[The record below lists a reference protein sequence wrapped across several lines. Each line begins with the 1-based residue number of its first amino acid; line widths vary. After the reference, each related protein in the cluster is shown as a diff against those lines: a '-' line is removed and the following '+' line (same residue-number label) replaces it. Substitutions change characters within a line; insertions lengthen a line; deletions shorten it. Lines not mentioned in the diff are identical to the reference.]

1 MTAITEEFL
10 PRQAIQQWIHDDGTI
25 LHACFLFRLTSPPD
39 TSISNWTPQRVLAEL
54 LLKYTL
60 ICACFLCF
68 SLAARGR
75 TSVMS
80 LPLDNARKCLLSKRA
95 DKNTQ
100 LLLPIAGAVSLFTI
114 VPVKRIW
121 LKKSYIFLQKDI

>member
-1 MTAITEEFL
+1 MIMELFYMPVFPAGLFP
-10 PRQAIQQWIHDDGTI
+10 PRHIHK
-25 LHACFLFRLTSPPD
+25 
-39 TSISNWTPQRVLAEL
+39 QRVLAEL

-75 TSVMS
+75 ASVMS

-95 DKNTQ
+95 DRNTH
-100 LLLPIAGAVSLFTI
+100 LPLPIAGAVSLFTI
-114 VPVKRIW
+114 VPVKRIG